1 MRRVPTALGVIGSDC
16 DAEQWHRAQIQ
27 RLARHLGYVVIWQP
41 ENSLIPLADQV
52 RAADVDVV
60 IVSSPEHLGPLEL
73 NSLMA
78 VVAVESVVPR
88 LTFSRW
94 ADTRAGWSG

>member
-1 MRRVPTALGVIGSDC
+1 MRRIPTAFGLVHSDS
-16 DAEQWHRAQIQ
+16 DAHQWHRAQIQ
-27 RLARHLGYVVIWQP
+27 RLARQLGYHLVWQP